1 MGHAATR
8 CPDFNNSFPFLQ
20 QGWQKEKTPGGFHYD
35 TSAGDNGSPAGGK
48 RRLIREGGP
57 ASRVRDHVRPLDP
70 GGGVVSTVSPQR
82 MRTDDVFQTVEQSGG
97 G

>member
-1 MGHAATR
+1 MAEGKDA
-8 CPDFNNSFPFLQ
+8 
-20 QGWQKEKTPGGFHYD
+20 GGFHYD

-70 GGGVVSTVSPQR
+70 GGGAVSTVSPQR
-82 MRTDDVFQTVEQSGG
+82 MRTDGCFSDCRTVRRGINGDFPRGVSGMY
-97 G
+97 